1 MMINRR
7 LFLGGTASLAAL
19 TALAAC
25 GSSKPGSDSSSA
37 LTASDINPQDRSALQ
52 KGGEL
57 RIPISS
63 MIPNYNPLH
72 LDGNVGDNGSIL
84 QYFTGVQ
91 NWTYAEDASFTVR
104 TEFCLDYNEE
114 EKDGKTVITMH
125 LNPKAKWNS
134 GNPIQVADYQGAWKA
149 CNGADPTFTEMVAS
163 TDGWSS
169 IESIE
174 QGADQ
179 FEMITTFKSTFPDWS
194 SILSGFIVPATL
206 TKDAEAFKSWTDGN
220 VTDYWTGPFIVTAAD
235 STGQFLTL
243 ERNPNWWG
251 EEALLDKVTLKVIN
265 TDQLGTAFANK
276 EIDVANSI
284 IDASTYQQCQ
294 KRADAVIRQAHGIQW
309 RHYTMNGSSG
319 ILADQKLRQALVKGI
334 DRLTVAQADL
344 QGLPV
349 PASQLLLGHHLF
361 MPQQKGYQDNS
372 GDLAFNKDQAIK
384 ELEELGWVLPEG
396 KEFREKDGQTLS
408 IKYLRLPDTATSAT
422 EGKILQANMKD
433 IGVEIVM
440 DDTNSDDFFPERVSP
455 GKFEIVT
462 YAWVGTPYPLAN
474 IGQLFGKDSA
484 SNRSHV
490 WSEALEDLIAK
501 IAVETDPDKR
511 IELANQAD
519 KEIWQLAAIIPIYS
533 RADYNAVPKNLANFG
548 SFGLST
554 VGYENIGYMAQ

>member
-25 GSSKPGSDSSSA
+25 GSSKPGSDSPVA

-91 NWTYAEDASFTVR
+91 NWIYAEDASFTVR
-104 TEFCLDYNEE
+104 TEFCLDYNAE
-114 EKDGKTVITMH
+114 EKDGKTVVTMH

-134 GNPIQVADYQGAWKA
+134 GEPIQVADYQGVWKA
-149 CNGADPTFTEMVAS
+149 CNGDDPTFTEMVAS
-163 TDGWSS
+163 TDGWNS

-194 SILSGFIVPATL
+194 NVLSGFIVPAAL
-206 TKDAEAFKSWTDGN
+206 TKDAEAFKSWTDGS
-220 VTDYWTGPFIVTAAD
+220 VTDHWTGPFIVTAAD
-235 STGQFLTL
+235 STSQFLTL

-251 EEALLDKVTLKVIN
+251 EEALLDKVTLKAIDTN
-265 TDQLGTAFANK
+265 QLGTAFANK

-294 KRADAVIRQAHGIQW
+294 KRADAVIRQAYGTQW

-349 PASQLLLGHHLF
+349 PASQLLLGNHLF

-372 GDLAFNKDQAIK
+372 GDLTFNKDQAIK

-433 IGVEIVM
+433 IGVEVVM
-440 DDTNSDDFFPERVSP
+440 DDTNNDDFFPERVSP

-462 YAWVGTPYPLAN
+462 YAWIGTPYPLAN

-519 KEIWQLAAIIPIYS
+519 QEIWQLAAIIPIYS

>member
-25 GSSKPGSDSSSA
+25 GSSKPGSDSPVA

-91 NWTYAEDASFTVR
+91 NWIYAEDASFTVR
-104 TEFCLDYNEE
+104 TEFCLDYNAE
-114 EKDGKTVITMH
+114 EKDGKTVVTMH

-134 GNPIQVADYQGAWKA
+134 GEPIQVADYQGVWKA
-149 CNGADPTFTEMVAS
+149 CNGDDPTFTEMVAS
-163 TDGWSS
+163 TDGWNS

-194 SILSGFIVPATL
+194 NVLSGFIVPAAL
-206 TKDAEAFKSWTDGN
+206 TKDAEAFKSWTDGS
-220 VTDYWTGPFIVTAAD
+220 VTDHWTGPFIVTAAD
-235 STGQFLTL
+235 STSQFLTL

-251 EEALLDKVTLKVIN
+251 EEALLDKVTLKAIDTN
-265 TDQLGTAFANK
+265 QLGTAFANK

-294 KRADAVIRQAHGIQW
+294 KRADAVIRQAYGTQW

-319 ILADQKLRQALVKGI
+319 VLADQKLRQALVKGI

-349 PASQLLLGHHLF
+349 PANQLLLGNHLF

-372 GDLAFNKDQAIK
+372 GDLTFNKDQAIK

-433 IGVEIVM
+433 IGVEVVM
-440 DDTNSDDFFPERVSP
+440 DDTNNDDFFPERVSP

-462 YAWVGTPYPLAN
+462 YAWIGTPYPLAN

-519 KEIWQLAAIIPIYS
+519 QEIWQLAAIIPIYS

>member
-251 EEALLDKVTLKVIN
+251 EEALLDKVTLKVID

>member
-25 GSSKPGSDSSSA
+25 GSSKPGSDSPVA

-91 NWTYAEDASFTVR
+91 NWIYAEDASFTVR
-104 TEFCLDYNEE
+104 TEFCLDYNAE
-114 EKDGKTVITMH
+114 EKDGKTVVTMH

-134 GNPIQVADYQGAWKA
+134 GEPIQVADYQGVWKA
-149 CNGADPTFTEMVAS
+149 CNGDDPTFTEMVAS
-163 TDGWSS
+163 TDGWNS

-194 SILSGFIVPATL
+194 NVLSGFIVPATL
-206 TKDAEAFKSWTDGN
+206 TKDAEAFKSWTDGS
-220 VTDYWTGPFIVTAAD
+220 VTDHWTGPFIVTAAD
-235 STGQFLTL
+235 STSQFLTL

-251 EEALLDKVTLKVIN
+251 EEALLDKVTLKAIDTN
-265 TDQLGTAFANK
+265 QLGTAFANK

-294 KRADAVIRQAHGIQW
+294 KRADAVIRQAYGTQW

-349 PASQLLLGHHLF
+349 PANQLLLGNHLF

-372 GDLAFNKDQAIK
+372 GDWGYDPEAAKKLLEDAGWK
-384 ELEELGWVLPEG
+384 EGSDG
-396 KEFREKDGQTLS
+396 IREKNGQRLTFVYTYPANTPTTENEGNLLQS
-408 IKYLRLPDTATSAT
+408 QLKDVGIEMTMQSVESDKYFPDYVNVKNYGITAFTWQKT
-422 EGKILQANMKD
+422 Q
-433 IGVEIVM
+433 
-440 DDTNSDDFFPERVSP
+440 
-455 GKFEIVT
+455 
-462 YAWVGTPYPLAN
+462 YPMAN
-474 IGQLFGKDSA
+474 IKQIYGTDSDSNFTGQSIPEIDDYIVKVATTDDEQERFRMTNEVDKLVWQ
-484 SNRSHV
+484 HV
-490 WSEALEDLIAK
+490 M
-501 IAVETDPDKR
+501 
-511 IELANQAD
+511 N
-519 KEIWQLAAIIPIYS
+519 IPIYE
-533 RADYNAVPKNLANFG
+533 RRELTAVPKNLANYG
-548 SFGLST
+548 AMGLAS
-554 VGYENIGYMAQ
+554 VRSQDIGYMAD